1 MGVEEALR
9 RPSAEDVSV
18 GVFGDVDKERSVGR
32 SVERATVAVGR
43 ASESRRFGRP
53 SSASEAVAAE
63 MFAMAV
69 QQRARNGHVHYMS
82 QVGHTI
88 RLLTCRTRF
97 FMKGKVFLLH
107 AESSV
112 LVQCRCHKLDS
123 FLLQGAR
130 MSSAQFSSSK
140 CLTNVTLY

>member
-18 GVFGDVDKERSVGR
+18 GVFGDVDKERSVGGACDGGGR
-32 SVERATVAVGR
+32 TCEREPPLW
-43 ASESRRFGRP
+43 AS
-53 SSASEAVAAE
+53 SEAVAAE

-112 LVQCRCHKLDS
+112 LVQCRCHKIDS

-130 MSSAQFSSSK
+130 MLSPHR
-140 CLTNVTLY
+140 LTTVTLY